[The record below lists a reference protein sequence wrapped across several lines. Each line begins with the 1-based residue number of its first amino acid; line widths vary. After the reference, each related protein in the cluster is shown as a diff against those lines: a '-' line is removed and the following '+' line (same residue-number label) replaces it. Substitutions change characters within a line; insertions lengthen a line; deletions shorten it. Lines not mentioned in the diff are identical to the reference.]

1 MQEKD
6 NQSKKL
12 DKLERGARIAVIED
26 LFYDF
31 NQNRSRVY
39 WTNFTRGIFFGV
51 GSVVGATIV
60 IGIIVSIL
68 NFFTD
73 IPGGIG
79 DVVKTIVDRVNSR

>member
-1 MQEKD
+1 MNEKT
-6 NQSKKL
+6 QKSKKL
-12 DKLERGARIAVIED
+12 DNLERGARFAVIED

-51 GSVVGATIV
+51 GSVLGATVV

-79 DVVKTIVDRVNSR
+79 DIVKTIVDRVNSR